1 MVRSAQVARCGWV
14 KANRGFSLTELV
26 MVIGMLAVALAL
38 AFASYTAYAVGAQ
51 FVRPVIGVAVPV
63 VAVSAT
69 AADDPLGPVCRTRHA
84 EDGAKR

>member
-1 MVRSAQVARCGWV
+1 
-14 KANRGFSLTELV
+14 
-26 MVIGMLAVALAL
+26 MVIAMLAVVMAL

-51 FVRPVIGVAVPV
+51 FVRPAIGVAVPV